1 MCTGNRLLMCLFI
14 ALAAYEKMYPVM
26 LIVPAA
32 LLLAEREIRDSKL
45 PSFMAVFSVMQTLIC
60 FSSALALLL
69 FVSNYAESSWDFLRS
84 TYGFL
89 LSVSDLAPNV
99 GIFWYFFTE
108 VFDHFRTFFVFVFQI
123 HAFIYVAPLTIRL
136 RQYPLFLAYCL
147 LALSAVFQLV
157 SHCLFVRFH
166 NIFYLLNRHRHH
178 CSAYTNSMHNSTYCQ
193 NLLFYN
199 M

>member
-1 MCTGNRLLMCLFI
+1 MCCCMFAGNRLLMCVFI
-14 ALAAYEKMYPVM
+14 ALAAYETMYPIM

-32 LLLAEREIRDSKL
+32 LLLADHEIRETNL
-45 PSFMAVFSVMQTLIC
+45 PSYMAVFSIMQTLIC

-69 FVSNYAESSWDFLRS
+69 FISNYVENSWEFLRS

-123 HAFIYVAPLTIRL
+123 HAFIYVAPMTIRL
-136 RQYPLFLAYCL
+136 RRHPLFLAYSL
-147 LALSAVFQLV
+147 LALSAVFRLV
-157 SHCLFVRFH
+157 PHYMFMSYRD
-166 NIFYLLNRHRHH
+166 IF
-178 CSAYTNSMHNSTYCQ
+178 
-193 NLLFYN
+193 FP
-199 M
+199 

>member
-1 MCTGNRLLMCLFI
+1 MCLCI

-32 LLLAEREIRDSKL
+32 LLLAECEVRESKL
-45 PSFMAVFSVMQTLIC
+45 PSYMAAVSVIQTLVC
-60 FSSALALLL
+60 FGSALALLL
-69 FVSNYAESSWDFLRS
+69 FASNYVESSWEFLRS

-123 HAFIYVAPLTIRL
+123 HAFIYVAPMTIRL
-136 RQYPLFLAYCL
+136 RRHPLFLAYTL
-147 LALSAVFQLV
+147 LALSAIFQLV
-157 SHCLFVRFH
+157 PYFLFVIFRNVFH
-166 NIFYLLNRHRHH
+166 
-178 CSAYTNSMHNSTYCQ
+178 Q
-193 NLLFYN
+193 
-199 M
+199 

>member
-1 MCTGNRLLMCLFI
+1 MFI

-32 LLLAEREIRDSKL
+32 LILAECELRDTKF
-45 PSFMAVFSVMQTLIC
+45 PSYMGVFSVVQTLIC
-60 FSSALALLL
+60 FGSALALLL
-69 FVSNYAESSWDFLRS
+69 FVSNRAESSWEFIRS

-89 LSVSDLAPNV
+89 LTVSDLAPNV

-136 RQYPLFLAYCL
+136 RRHPLFLAYGL

-157 SHCLFVRFH
+157 SR
-166 NIFYLLNRHRHH
+166 
-178 CSAYTNSMHNSTYCQ
+178 CSVSRLQ
-193 NLLFYN
+193 
-199 M
+199 